1 MLTKATTAMNT
12 MTDLPLVIVDNKS
25 DGDECARFY
34 SALSAQASIGSSK
47 QAISSPLRT

>member
-34 SALSAQASIGSSK
+34 SALSALAAIGNSK